1 MFDKLGNLTLYDT
14 SSFIYYEVAA
24 GGIKIEVT
32 GIYPVVREVQR
43 FKKCLLYRVRAWNY
57 LTIQIRNLFPIHRI
71 SFFRFLVPVILCN
84 LMPVK
89 SF

>member
-1 MFDKLGNLTLYDT
+1 MFDKLGNLTSYDT

-43 FKKCLLYRVRAWNY
+43 FKKCLL
-57 LTIQIRNLFPIHRI
+57 
-71 SFFRFLVPVILCN
+71 
-84 LMPVK
+84 
-89 SF
+89 